1 MFTFQ
6 LGRNEFFFR
15 PRKCEEVRTVKDSFP
30 ERVWRKKRGRG
41 KRRRREEERKGEG
54 EARRDSSDT
63 TTADDNNNSSSS
75 SSSSN
80 KADEGSRSFNG
91 SWSASRERQMRS
103 TSGHERER
111 GEKKAGIFL
120 LSTDRTRRFRLERT
134 SSALVRTYT
143 RVLHTPSRV
152 SHA

>member
-1 MFTFQ
+1 MC
-6 LGRNEFFFR
+6 GGKKEGGG
-15 PRKCEEVRTVKDSFP
+15 KEE
-30 ERVWRKKRGRG
+30 EE
-41 KRRRREEERKGEG
+41 KRREKEKEK
-54 EARRDSSDT
+54 RDAIAAT
-63 TTADDNNNSSSS
+63 TTTGDDNNSSSS
-75 SSSSN
+75 SNSN